1 MTVVTSKPSPVTIG
15 TGRNKETIY
24 TATRTTKLADGTY
37 DVDILQYSDAQGA
50 GGKVIGSR
58 DPGNPNKINF
68 NSNASGKI
76 KQNSNKISSASKN
89 QMESMRGEFVT
100 KSQEAEAYNSAN
112 GNRNTAP
119 APPDNS
125 DNSQGN
131 PDQTSTP
138 ASIAETKTSKPAR
151 KDFGSAT
158 YPLGLGNSKQD
169 VVMFTMMEYQPRKLS
184 SSRGQFGFSDR
195 DSNRNSIGS
204 VTLPV
209 PSGIQDS
216 NGCDWGSGN
225 MNALEIAAGI
235 AALQGIKGDFKG
247 AANTAA
253 NAVGTATGA
262 GAGDMKD
269 AIAGLMAGAATGT
282 GGQLLARTVGAVI
295 NPNMELLFKGPT
307 LRDFSFTYKLSPRSK
322 EEAESIIRIIRFF
335 KQGMSPIKSDS
346 NLFLKAPHTF
356 KIQYKLR
363 GEEDHPYIGKIK
375 ECALKTVGVQYTP
388 EGSYATYHDGT
399 MASYQMTLSFSEL
412 EPIFN
417 NDYEDD
423 NDQSLGF

>member
-1 MTVVTSKPSPVTIG
+1 MTVVTSKISPVTIG
-15 TGRNKETIY
+15 SGRNKETIY

-76 KQNSNKISSASKN
+76 KQNSNRISSASKN

-184 SSRGQFGFSDR
+184 SSRGQFGF
-195 DSNRNSIGS
+195 
-204 VTLPV
+204 P
-209 PSGIQDS
+209 
-216 NGCDWGSGN
+216 
-225 MNALEIAAGI
+225 
-235 AALQGIKGDFKG
+235 
-247 AANTAA
+247 
-253 NAVGTATGA
+253 
-262 GAGDMKD
+262 
-269 AIAGLMAGAATGT
+269 
-282 GGQLLARTVGAVI
+282 
-295 NPNMELLFKGPT
+295 
-307 LRDFSFTYKLSPRSK
+307 
-322 EEAESIIRIIRFF
+322 
-335 KQGMSPIKSDS
+335 
-346 NLFLKAPHTF
+346 
-356 KIQYKLR
+356 
-363 GEEDHPYIGKIK
+363 
-375 ECALKTVGVQYTP
+375 
-388 EGSYATYHDGT
+388 
-399 MASYQMTLSFSEL
+399 
-412 EPIFN
+412 
-417 NDYEDD
+417 
-423 NDQSLGF
+423 

>member
-1 MTVVTSKPSPVTIG
+1 
-15 TGRNKETIY
+15 
-24 TATRTTKLADGTY
+24 
-37 DVDILQYSDAQGA
+37 
-50 GGKVIGSR
+50 
-58 DPGNPNKINF
+58 
-68 NSNASGKI
+68 
-76 KQNSNKISSASKN
+76 
-89 QMESMRGEFVT
+89 MESMRGEFVK

-119 APPDNS
+119 AAPDNS
-125 DNSQGN
+125 DNSQGSSV
-131 PDQTSTP
+131 PVTSTP
-138 ASIAETKTSKPAR
+138 SSPAR
-151 KDFGSAT
+151 KSFGEGIV
-158 YPLGLGNSKQD
+158 YPLGLGSSNQD
-169 VVMFTMMEYQPRKLS
+169 IVMFTMMEYQPRKLS
-184 SSRGQFGFSDR
+184 STQGQFGFSDR

-204 VTLPV
+204 VILPV
-209 PSGIQDS
+209 PAGIQDS
-216 NGCDWGSGN
+216 NGCDWGSGK

-235 AALQGIKGDFKG
+235 AAIQGIKGDFDG
-247 AANTAA
+247 AVNTAS
-253 NAVGTATGA
+253 NAVGTATGS
-262 GAGDMKD
+262 GAGDVKD
-269 AIAGLMAGAATGT
+269 AISTLMAGAATGT
-282 GGQLLARTVGAVI
+282 GSQLLSRTVGAVI
-295 NPNMELLFKGPT
+295 NPNMELLFNGPT

-322 EEAESIIRIIRFF
+322 EEAENVIKIIRFF

-356 KIQYKLR
+356 NIQYKLR

-375 ECALKTVGVQYTP
+375 ECALKTCAVQYTP